1 MELKED
7 KRTKFQKLTL
17 YRTKIN
23 KMLLNVPLS
32 LVKHFISIK
41 NSSCG
46 VFIDIFSRIIRKVTY
61 ECFKFILGREPK

>member
-1 MELKED
+1 
-7 KRTKFQKLTL
+7 
-17 YRTKIN
+17 
-23 KMLLNVPLS
+23 MLLNVPLS